1 MFNKKSSNSFTK
13 QLLISSSPLST
24 YNISLLQCNR
34 EIAASRDGSDS
45 MSFKRHSKSTFDS
58 GFESGLSDILDE
70 ILGGGNYDPV
80 LEEAMVSCPS
90 ELD

>member
-1 MFNKKSSNSFTK
+1 
-13 QLLISSSPLST
+13 
-24 YNISLLQCNR
+24 
-34 EIAASRDGSDS
+34 

-80 LEEAMVSCPS
+80 LEEDIVSSHSSAFFARFACLFVMIFNEIIS
-90 ELD
+90 VHVISFSVNHC

>member
-1 MFNKKSSNSFTK
+1 
-13 QLLISSSPLST
+13 
-24 YNISLLQCNR
+24 
-34 EIAASRDGSDS
+34 

-80 LEEAMVSCPS
+80 LEEAIVSSNSAAFFPRFACLPVMIS
-90 ELD
+90 NEIISMISFSLNHFLLLLYNY